1 MKKSISII
9 FLLVCIQST
18 FAFEITLPSI
28 FADHMVLQRSQKVP
42 VWGTTE
48 ANAMVEVLFA
58 DQKKKVKADAEG
70 NWRIDLEPLEASSE
84 SRVLTVTSQYNNE
97 VTTLKILDVLVGEVW
112 LCSGQSNMYRPFRM
126 LIGEAVEP
134 KYEPIAEYLREEA
147 ATANDPLFRQF
158 IVGPDFSVFEEKNQG
173 RGNWSKAVHGE
184 VNEFSGTAYFFGREL
199 RRELQVPVAILSCSL
214 GATRIEPWMPKEAY
228 QENEILK
235 VAYNEELAH
244 YKNALASWDTFK
256 EDEKYKQ
263 LLTDWEAQV
272 EQAEREGKKA
282 PSKPRKSVHPD
293 RDRQIPATLF
303 NSMIHPLIPFA
314 VKGALWYQGESNTEN
329 GAETYGLKLSTMIE
343 SWRKMWGQKT
353 FYFYASQLANYKNPN
368 EAPVG
373 DEDGWA
379 LLSYKQSEILKLPNT
394 GLAVLNDIG
403 EAKDI
408 HPKNKVDTGKRLSLW
423 ALKQAYKKDIV
434 FSGPLYKNSTIKK
447 DKIIIEFNHVG
458 SGLMVGKKHVM
469 EPTREVDEPLRRF
482 QIRGNDGQWKW
493 AEAKI
498 INKNQVEVW
507 HTDIKN
513 PVEVR
518 YAWSSNPEGANLY
531 NKEGLPTSLFK
542 TEN

>member
-18 FAFEITLPSI
+18 FAFDITLPSI

-42 VWGTTE
+42 IWGTTQ
-48 ANAMVEVLFA
+48 ANATVEVTFA
-58 DQKKKVKADAEG
+58 DQKKQVKADVEG

-97 VTTLKILDVLVGEVW
+97 VTTLRILDVLVGEVW

-126 LIGEAVEP
+126 LMGEAVQPE
-134 KYEPIAEYLREEA
+134 YEPIAAYLRKEA

-158 IVGPDFSVFEEKNQG
+158 KVGPDYSVLQEKYLG

-235 VAYNEELAH
+235 KAYIEELAQ
-244 YKNALASWDTFK
+244 YKNSLASWDTFK

-303 NSMIHPLIPFA
+303 NAMIHPLIPFA
-314 VKGALWYQGESNTEN
+314 VKGALWYQGESNTEH
-329 GAETYGLKLSTMIE
+329 GAATYGLKLSNMIE
-343 SWRKMWGQKT
+343 SWRKAWGQDT
-353 FYFYASQLANYKNPN
+353 FYFYTCQLANYKTPN
-368 EAPVG
+368 QEPVA

-379 LLSYKQSEILKLPNT
+379 LVSYGQSQSLKLPNT

-403 EAKDI
+403 EEKDI
-408 HPKNKVDTGKRLSLW
+408 HPKNKIDAGKRLSLW
-423 ALKQAYKKDIV
+423 ALNQAYKKDIV
-434 FSGPLYKNSTIKK
+434 YSGPLYKTSTIKG
-447 DKIIIEFNHVG
+447 DKIIIEFDNVG
-458 SGLMVGKKHVM
+458 SGLMVGKKQFM
-469 EPTREVDEPLRRF
+469 EPTIEVQEPLSRF
-482 QIRGNDGQWKW
+482 QIKGTDGLWKW
-493 AEAKI
+493 AKAKI
-498 INKNQVEVW
+498 LNKNQVEVW
-507 HTDIKN
+507 HTDIEH

-518 YAWSSNPEGANLY
+518 YAWSSNPQGANLY

-542 TEN
+542 TQD